1 MDNENFT
8 IKEEVV
14 DLEDLILPPTE
25 QENKFNDSNT
35 EDANSFETVSGKS
48 HRFKELFCE
57 SVHEGIKPYKCKI
70 CYFETAEKK
79 AINKHIESIHEG
91 IKAFNCNICG
101 FKTAWNSDLKRHTDS
116 VHEGIKRFKCNICD
130 FKTNQNSNLNRHKES
145 VHEGIKPFKCSVCD
159 VKFANRQNLK
169 KHVCNVRKREI
180 EPLKFESVEQDKS
193 NDNILTESLGDFVV
207 SKTIN
212 NETDEN
218 PKTDPTQCDALIEV
232 EGNLN
237 KIASS
242 DNRKRTQNETTI
254 YDEVILP
261 KRSKSSQGNTNS
273 RFEDRSNIESKQEKD
288 YKERC
293 NQCVY
298 CCKNYSCQGS
308 LIEHL
313 KKIHKV
319 NIKATKKTS
328 TLDKTKYICK
338 DCDKRFMSLETAQK
352 HYETVCGQRCNLWSQ
367 CLYCCKSY
375 SSQGSLVG
383 HLKKVHKV
391 NIKVTKKASTLSKLN
406 ETETKYF
413 CNDCDN
419 WFVSLET
426 AQKHYETVC
435 GQMFDLDEGAC
446 DCCNEVFL
454 SNTELQ
460 VHKYDHHMV
469 NLEKAAKDIR
479 DLRSEIQ
486 KSSNDQVI
494 INQDSKIKRPP
505 NKPSLFMQCP
515 YCHSNYNYRSKF
527 STHLRQVHKLDANIT
542 KKAISLFTLFTIQD
556 KDAATK
562 YSCNDCN
569 KWFGSL
575 ETVQR
580 HYETACGQRVDVNV
594 GACEY
599 CNNVFH
605 SNSELQMHHYNY
617 HGIIENTL
625 KPSIKSFTI

>member
-1 MDNENFT
+1 M
-8 IKEEVV
+8 
-14 DLEDLILPPTE
+14 
-25 QENKFNDSNT
+25 
-35 EDANSFETVSGKS
+35 
-48 HRFKELFCE
+48 
-57 SVHEGIKPYKCKI
+57 
-70 CYFETAEKK
+70 
-79 AINKHIESIHEG
+79 
-91 IKAFNCNICG
+91 
-101 FKTAWNSDLKRHTDS
+101 
-116 VHEGIKRFKCNICD
+116 
-130 FKTNQNSNLNRHKES
+130 
-145 VHEGIKPFKCSVCD
+145 
-159 VKFANRQNLK
+159 
-169 KHVCNVRKREI
+169 
-180 EPLKFESVEQDKS
+180 EQDKS

-237 KIASS
+237 KIAPS

-254 YDEVILP
+254 YDEEILT
-261 KRSKSSQGNTNS
+261 KRSKESHGNTDS
-273 RFEDRSNIESKQEKD
+273 KFEDRSNIENIESKHKKD
-288 YKERC
+288 FKE
-293 NQCVY
+293 
-298 CCKNYSCQGS
+298 
-308 LIEHL
+308 
-313 KKIHKV
+313 
-319 NIKATKKTS
+319 
-328 TLDKTKYICK
+328 
-338 DCDKRFMSLETAQK
+338 
-352 HYETVCGQRCNLWSQ
+352 RCNLWSQ
-367 CLYCCKSY
+367 CPYCCKNY

-413 CNDCDN
+413 CNDCDK

-625 KPSIKSFTI
+625 KPSIKRFTI